1 MSNGKLTI
9 VDYGVGNLYSVQRA
23 FEVCGASDI
32 CVSSDPAEV
41 LAADRVVLPG
51 VGAFAD
57 GMQGLRAHGLDRA
70 LQEFARSGRP
80 LLGICL
86 GMQLL
91 ATSSE
96 EFGEH
101 QGLDLIPGHVSAIP
115 KHNAEGVARKI
126 PYVGW
131 SPLERPAHAAW
142 QDSVL
147 ASIGKEQSIYLVHSF
162 HFTPQNQGD
171 LLATYHY
178 SGLDIAA
185 AVAKANI
192 TGLQFHPEKSGAVGL
207 SILTNFLQAPARNVS

>member
-1 MSNGKLTI
+1 MNNGKLTI

-23 FEVCGASDI
+23 FEVAGASDI
-32 CVSSDPAEV
+32 CISSDPADV

-57 GMQGLRAHGLDRA
+57 GIQGLREHGLDEALRA
-70 LQEFARSGRP
+70 FARSGRP

-91 ATSSE
+91 ATTSE

-101 QGLDLIPGHVSAIP
+101 QGLDLIPGRVSAIP
-115 KHNAEGVARKI
+115 RHNAEGEALKI

-131 SPLERPAHAAW
+131 SPLDRPAHAQW
-142 QDSVL
+142 RDSVL
-147 ASIGKEQSIYLVHSF
+147 ASLGDEQSIYLVHSF
-162 HFTPQNQGD
+162 HFTVRDRAD

-178 SGLDIAA
+178 KGLDIAA
-185 AVAKANI
+185 AVAKDNI

-207 SILTNFLQAPARNVS
+207 SILSNFLQAGPRHV